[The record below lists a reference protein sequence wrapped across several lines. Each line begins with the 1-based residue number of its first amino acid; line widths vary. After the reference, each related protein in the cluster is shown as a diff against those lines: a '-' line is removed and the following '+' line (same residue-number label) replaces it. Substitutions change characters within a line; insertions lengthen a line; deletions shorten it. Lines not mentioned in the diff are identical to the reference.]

1 MKKTMVL
8 LWIFLIAGVFGTAWA
23 ISPGG
28 YRYITAKDLKD
39 RIDAESPMIIID
51 VCPAQLFA
59 KRHIRGS
66 IETNAYPVK
75 TESEKAKLVQLL
87 AKIKSSTDDIII
99 VCPMGGGGARNTVDY
114 FKMQGIDAKK
124 LLILEKGIFNWPYE
138 TDKK

>member
-23 ISPGG
+23 DSSAG

-39 RIDAESPMIIID
+39 RIDAESSMIIID

-66 IETNAYPVK
+66 IETNAFPVK
-75 TESEKAKLVQLL
+75 TEAEKAKPAQLL
-87 AKIKSSTDDIII
+87 PKIKSSTDDIII
-99 VCPMGGGGARNTVDY
+99 VCPMGGGAARRTVDY
-114 FKMQGIDAKK
+114 FKAQGVDTKR
-124 LLILEKGIFNWPYE
+124 LLILEKGIYNWPYD
-138 TDKK
+138 TGKK